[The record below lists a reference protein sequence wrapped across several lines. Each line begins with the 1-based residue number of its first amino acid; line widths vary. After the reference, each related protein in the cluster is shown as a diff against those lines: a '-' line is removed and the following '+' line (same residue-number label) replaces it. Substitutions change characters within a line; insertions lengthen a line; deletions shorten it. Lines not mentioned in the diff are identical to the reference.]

1 VQRTPGWGVVEDL
14 STLPLPARDL
24 VAHVHYRLSE
34 TLTGNRPFLL
44 DGLRSY
50 TTWNASG

>member
-1 VQRTPGWGVVEDL
+1 
-14 STLPLPARDL
+14 LPHITAGSGYHHLDL
-24 VAHVHYRLSE
+24 VPGALELMLKYGTEES
-34 TLTGNRPFLL
+34 LTGNRPFLL